1 MSTTANEIQRYNP
14 AGAMARPAAGSQAT
28 TIEQS
33 RAIAEVQAA
42 VVVAQN
48 CPRDMARAEHEMRDS
63 CGRLA
68 MASRAFYQVTNRGTG
83 PSVHLMREL
92 ARIWGNVQYGVTELA
107 RNDDK
112 GESEV
117 QAWAWDVQTN
127 TRSTRTFIVP
137 HQKMVKVN
145 GQRTRR
151 DLDDL
156 QDVYLNNQN
165 IGARAVRECIS
176 TVLPTWFTETAQDIC
191 RDTLENGEGVPL
203 GQRIENMV
211 NAFAAIDITAA
222 QLEVKV
228 GKKVGQFTAADV
240 AQLGIAYTS
249 ITREG
254 FDKAELFPPL
264 PSSTADEI
272 AAPAPAPAAEQ
283 PKARRGRRPKADQP
297 KADQAANEHA
307 PAKLRDDV
315 ESAPKPAGETLVDF
329 PEQPGIDPE
338 PAAEQRTFEPPADVM
353 VDLPDDFE
361 DQPITGSQTGRL
373 FSLRAKFPEL
383 TSTTVEGKAKW
394 SALLTAAAGREI
406 SDTRDLK
413 AHEAAAVLDVLE
425 AKAAEA

>member
-1 MSTTANEIQRYNP
+1 MTATANEIQRYNP
-14 AGAMARPAAGSQAT
+14 AGQLARATSAASSQAT

-48 CPRDMARAEHEMRDS
+48 CPRDMDRAEHEMRDS

-83 PSVHLMREL
+83 PTVHLMREL

-107 RNDDK
+107 RDDDK
-112 GESEV
+112 GQSEV

-137 HQKMVKVN
+137 HARMAA
-145 GQRTRR
+145 GTRR
-151 DLDDL
+151 QLTDL

-191 RDTLENGEGVPL
+191 RATLENGEGVPL

-211 NAFAAIDITAA
+211 NAFAALDVTTA
-222 QLEVKV
+222 QLEAKV

-272 AAPAPAPAAEQ
+272 SAPAPAPAPAAEH
-283 PKARRGRRPKADQP
+283 PKATRTRRPKP
-297 KADQAANEHA
+297 KQSKAEQVPNEHA
-307 PAKLRDDV
+307 ADLRADIDQ
-315 ESAPKPAGETLVDF
+315 ATTPAGETMVDF
-329 PEQPGIDPE
+329 PEQPGIDPV
-338 PAAEQRTFEPPADVM
+338 PAGSDQRTFTPPEDVM
-353 VDLPDDFE
+353 VDLPDGFE
-361 DQPITGSQTGRL
+361 DQPITGVQTGRL

-383 TSTTVEGKAKW
+383 TSRSVEGQRKW
-394 SALLTAAAGREI
+394 AELLSEAAGRDI
-406 SDTRDLK
+406 TDMPQLK

-425 AKAAEA
+425 AKASEL